1 MIKVIQ
7 TGLFTTIQDGGRHG
21 YRNIGIPT
29 SGFMDQEN
37 AWAANII
44 VDNDREESLFEI
56 TLTGP
61 TLIFNG
67 NYVIS
72 ITGGDFNPLINE
84 LPVKMYQPI
93 NVKLGDTLKI
103 NNTKNGARCYL
114 AISGGIDVKSIFG
127 SKSFFSNISE
137 SYYLRKGD
145 EIKISNNSNSKILKK
160 NKFKFKLKKS
170 MDVFKGPEF
179 DLLSIKVK
187 KILFKN
193 EFTIRTNSRMGYNLE
208 EKVQIGIKSIISS
221 PVMPG
226 TIQLTPSGKMIIL
239 HRDCQTTGG
248 YPRILQLNKSSLNH
262 LSQIKSNEKIKFSLI
277 NSL

>member
-187 KILFKN
+187 KMLFKN

-277 NSL
+277 NS

>member
-21 YRNIGIPT
+21 YRNIGIPS
-29 SGFMDQEN
+29 SGFMDQES
-37 AWAANII
+37 AWAANKI
-44 VDNDREESLFEI
+44 VDNDREESLIEI
-56 TLTGP
+56 TLKGP
-61 TLIFNG
+61 TLLFN
-67 NYVIS
+67 NNCTIS
-72 ITGGDFNPLINE
+72 ITGGDFNPLINDK
-84 LPVKMYQPI
+84 PIKMYESI

-114 AISGGIDVKSIFG
+114 AISGGIYVKSIFG
-127 SKSFFSNISE
+127 SKSFLSNISE

-145 EIKISNNSNSKILKK
+145 EIKISDNSNNKILKK
-160 NKFKFKLKKS
+160 NNLKFKLNRS
-170 MDVFKGPEF
+170 MEVFKGPEF

-187 KILFKN
+187 NMLFKN
-193 EFTIRTNSRMGYNLE
+193 EFTIRTNSRMAYNLE

-221 PVMPG
+221 PVLPG
-226 TIQLTPSGKMIIL
+226 SVQLTPSGKMIIL

-277 NSL
+277 NS

>member
-7 TGLFTTIQDGGRHG
+7 PGLFTTIQDGGRHG

-29 SGFMDQEN
+29 SGFMDQES
-37 AWAANII
+37 AWAANEI
-44 VDNDREESLFEI
+44 VDNDREESLIEI
-56 TLTGP
+56 TLKGP
-61 TLIFNG
+61 TLLFN
-67 NYVIS
+67 NNCTIS
-72 ITGGDFNPLINE
+72 ITGGDFNPLINGM
-84 LPVKMYQPI
+84 PIKMYESI

-127 SKSFFSNISE
+127 SKSFLSNITE

-145 EIKISNNSNSKILKK
+145 EIKISDNSNNKILKK
-160 NKFKFKLKKS
+160 NKLKFKLNRS

-187 KILFKN
+187 NILFES
-193 EFTIRTNSRMGYNLE
+193 EFTIRSNSRMAYNLD
-208 EKVQIGIKSIISS
+208 EKAQIGIKSIISS

-226 TIQLTPSGKMIIL
+226 SVQLTPSGKMIIL
-239 HRDCQTTGG
+239 HRDCQTMGG
-248 YPRILQLNKSSLNH
+248 YPRILQLDTNSLNN
-262 LSQIKSNEKIKFSLI
+262 LSQLKSNDKIKFSLI
-277 NSL
+277 TQ

>member
-29 SGFMDQEN
+29 SGFMDQES

-187 KILFKN
+187 KMLFKN

>member
-137 SYYLRKGD
+137 SYYLQKGD

-187 KILFKN
+187 EMLFKN

>member
-187 KILFKN
+187 KMLFKN

-221 PVMPG
+221 PVIPG

-262 LSQIKSNEKIKFSLI
+262 LSQMKSNEKIKFSLI
-277 NSL
+277 NS

>member
-7 TGLFTTIQDGGRHG
+7 PGLFTTIQDGGRHG

-29 SGFMDQEN
+29 SGFMDKES
-37 AWAANII
+37 AWAANNI
-44 VDNDREESLFEI
+44 VDNDREESLIEI
-56 TLTGP
+56 TLKGP
-61 TLIFNG
+61 TLLFDN
-67 NYVIS
+67 NYTIS
-72 ITGGDFNPLINE
+72 ITGGDFNPLINDM
-84 LPVKMYQPI
+84 PIKMYESI

-127 SKSFFSNISE
+127 SKSFLSNISE

-145 EIKISNNSNSKILKK
+145 EIRISDNSNNKILKK
-160 NKFKFKLKKS
+160 NKLKFKLNRS
-170 MDVFKGPEF
+170 MEVFKGPEF

-187 KILFKN
+187 DMLFKN
-193 EFTIRTNSRMGYNLE
+193 KFTVRTNSRMAYNLE

-221 PVMPG
+221 PVLPG
-226 TIQLTPSGKMIIL
+226 SVQLTPSGKMIIL

-248 YPRILQLNKSSLNH
+248 YPRILQLSRNSLNN
-262 LSQIKSNEKIKFSLI
+262 LSQLTSGEKIELKLI
-277 NSL
+277 NQ

>member
-84 LPVKMYQPI
+84 LPVKMYKPI

-145 EIKISNNSNSKILKK
+145 EIKISNNSNSKILKN

-187 KILFKN
+187 KMLFKN

-277 NSL
+277 NS

>member
-7 TGLFTTIQDGGRHG
+7 PGLFTTIQDGGRHG

-29 SGFMDQEN
+29 SGFMDQES
-37 AWAANII
+37 AWAANKI
-44 VDNDREESLFEI
+44 VDNDREESLIEI
-56 TLTGP
+56 TLKGP
-61 TLIFNG
+61 TLLFN
-67 NYVIS
+67 NNCTIS
-72 ITGGDFNPLINE
+72 ITGGDFNPLINDM
-84 LPVKMYQPI
+84 PIKMYESI

-127 SKSFFSNISE
+127 SKSFLSNISE

-145 EIKISNNSNSKILKK
+145 EIKISDNSNNKILNK
-160 NKFKFKLKKS
+160 NNLKFKLNRS
-170 MDVFKGPEF
+170 MEVFKGPEF
-179 DLLSIKVK
+179 DLLSVKVK
-187 KILFKN
+187 NMLFKN
-193 EFTIRTNSRMGYNLE
+193 EFTIRTNSRMAYNLE

-221 PVMPG
+221 PVLPG
-226 TIQLTPSGKMIIL
+226 SVQLTPSGKMIIL

-262 LSQIKSNEKIKFSLI
+262 LSQIKFNEKIKFSLI
-277 NSL
+277 NS

>member
-7 TGLFTTIQDGGRHG
+7 PGLFTTIQDGGRHG

-29 SGFMDQEN
+29 SGFMDKES
-37 AWAANII
+37 AWAANNI
-44 VDNDREESLFEI
+44 VDNDREESLIEI
-56 TLTGP
+56 TLKGP
-61 TLIFNG
+61 TLLFDN
-67 NYVIS
+67 NYTIS
-72 ITGGDFNPLINE
+72 ITGGDFNPLINDM
-84 LPVKMYQPI
+84 PIKMYESI

-127 SKSFFSNISE
+127 SKSFLSNISE

-145 EIKISNNSNSKILKK
+145 EIKISDNSNNKILKK
-160 NKFKFKLKKS
+160 NKLKFKLNRS
-170 MDVFKGPEF
+170 MEVFKGPEF

-187 KILFKN
+187 NMLFKN
-193 EFTIRTNSRMGYNLE
+193 KFTIRTNSRMAYNLE

-221 PVMPG
+221 PVLPG
-226 TIQLTPSGKMIIL
+226 SVQLTPSGKMIIL

-248 YPRILQLNKSSLNH
+248 YPRILQLSRNSLNN
-262 LSQIKSNEKIKFSLI
+262 LSQLKSGEKIELKLI
-277 NSL
+277 NQ